1 MQTLK
6 PMISQDEDQTSL
18 NIAFTNA
25 QLHEMDQRYYLP
37 TFKRYPI
44 ALAKGQGSQVWD
56 VEGNVYIDAL
66 AGIAVSNVGHSH
78 PTVVAAIQKQAENLI
93 HISNFYVSVP
103 QMQLAE
109 RLVQLSG
116 LSRVF
121 FCNSGAEA
129 LEGSFKIARRYA
141 HSLGRGGTIFAL
153 KGAFHGRTLATI
165 AAGKPAMQE
174 GFGPMPQG
182 FQVLPFNDIS
192 AIEAAYSQDMA
203 AIVVEP
209 IQGEGGVRPA
219 DTAFL
224 RSLRQFCDAHQVVLI
239 FDEVQTGVGRTGA
252 WFAKDHV
259 GVQPDIM
266 ALAKGLGS
274 GVPIGAIL
282 SNERVSLAIQWGD
295 HGTTFGGNPLAC
307 AAALAT
313 LEVIENEELLAAATT
328 QGEWIQS
335 QVNAWEHPLVSEVRG
350 SGLMIGI
357 ELTQSA
363 KPIVLALLH
372 AGVLANAT
380 AENVIRLV
388 PPLNI
393 SRETLQKVL
402 TTLHQCLENEWK
414 TLTEANV

>member
-1 MQTLK
+1 MLTLK
-6 PMISQDEDQTSL
+6 KTE
-18 NIAFTNA
+18 FTNA
-25 QLHEMDQRYYLP
+25 SLHAMDQRYYLP

-44 ALAKGQGSQVWD
+44 ALARGQGSTVWD
-56 VEGNVYIDAL
+56 VEGNAYIDAL

-78 PTVVAAIQKQAENLI
+78 PTVVAAIQRQAENLV

-116 LSRVF
+116 LARVF

-129 LEGSFKIARRYA
+129 LEGAFKIARRYA

-165 AAGKPAMQE
+165 ATGKPAMQQ

-182 FQVLPFNDIS
+182 FQVLPFNDLS
-192 AIEAAYSQDMA
+192 AIEAAYSEDMA

-219 DTAFL
+219 DAEFL
-224 RSLRQFCDAHQVVLI
+224 RALRAFCDAHQVALI
-239 FDEVQTGVGRTGA
+239 FDEVQTGVGRTGK
-252 WFAKDHV
+252 WFAKDHA

-266 ALAKGLGS
+266 TLAKGLGS

-282 SNERVSLAIQWGD
+282 ANEAISGAIQWGD

-313 LEVIENEELLAAATT
+313 LEVIEEENLLQVATT
-328 QGEWIQS
+328 EGQWLRE
-335 QVNAWEHPLVSEVRG
+335 QVKAWEHPLVHEVRG
-350 SGLMIGI
+350 AGLMVGI
-357 ELTQSA
+357 ELTHSA
-363 KPIVLALLH
+363 KPIVLDLLH
-372 AGVLANAT
+372 QGILANAT
-380 AENVIRLV
+380 AEKVIRLV
-388 PPLNI
+388 PPLNTP
-393 SRETLQKVL
+393 RETLQTVMTAL
-402 TTLHQCLENEWK
+402 YTALQNHWQELEDSH
-414 TLTEANV
+414 V

>member
-1 MQTLK
+1 MQTLTK
-6 PMISQDEDQTSL
+6 
-18 NIAFTNA
+18 TNA
-25 QLHEMDQRYYLP
+25 QNPNAPRASAPDDARLTSNTELHAMDQQYYLP

-44 ALAKGQGSQVWD
+44 ALAKGKGSTVWD
-56 VEGNVYIDAL
+56 VEGHRYIDML

-78 PTVVAAIQKQAENLI
+78 PHVVKAIQHQAENLV

-116 LSRVF
+116 LDRVF

-129 LEGSFKIARRYA
+129 LEGAFKIARRYA
-141 HSLGRGGTIFAL
+141 HSLGKGGTVYAL

-174 GFGPMPQG
+174 GFGPIPQG
-182 FQVLPFNDIS
+182 FKTLPFNDIE
-192 AIEAAYSQDMA
+192 AIQAAYSEDMA

-219 DTAFL
+219 DPEFL
-224 RSLRQFCDAHQVVLI
+224 KALRAFCDTHQVTLI
-239 FDEVQTGVGRTGA
+239 FDEVQTGVGRTGE
-252 WFAKDHV
+252 WFAKDHY

-266 ALAKGLGS
+266 TSAKGLGS

-282 SNERVSLAIQWGD
+282 ISETVSNAIQFGD

-307 AAALAT
+307 SAALAT
-313 LEVIENEELLAAATT
+313 LEVIENEKLLAAAQK
-328 QGEWIQS
+328 QGEWIRHT
-335 QVNAWEHPLVSEVRG
+335 VREWKHPLIQEVRG
-350 SGLMIGI
+350 KGLMIGI
-357 ELTQSA
+357 ELSQSA
-363 KPIVLALLH
+363 KPPVLALLH
-372 AGVLANAT
+372 KGILANAT

-393 SRETLQKVL
+393 EREVLEEVL
-402 TTLHQCLENEWK
+402 TALKAALDAEVS
-414 TLTEANV
+414 A

>member
-1 MQTLK
+1 MLTLK
-6 PMISQDEDQTSL
+6 ETNDKLSSPGE
-18 NIAFTNA
+18 FTNA
-25 QLHEMDQRYYLP
+25 SLHEMDQRYYLP

-44 ALAKGQGSQVWD
+44 ALARGLGSTVWD
-56 VEGNVYIDAL
+56 VEGNEYIDML

-78 PTVVAAIQKQAENLI
+78 PTVVAAIQRQAENLV

-103 QMQLAE
+103 QMRLAE

-116 LSRVF
+116 LDRVF

-129 LEGSFKIARRYA
+129 LEGAFKIARRYA

-165 AAGKPAMQE
+165 ATGKAAMQQ

-182 FQVLPFNDIS
+182 FQVLPFNDLA
-192 AIEAAYSQDMA
+192 AIEAAYSEDMA

-219 DTAFL
+219 DVEFL
-224 RSLRQFCDAHQVVLI
+224 RALRAFCDAHQVALI
-239 FDEVQTGVGRTGA
+239 FDEVQTGVGRTGK
-252 WFAKDHV
+252 WFAKEHA

-266 ALAKGLGS
+266 TLAKGLGS

-282 SNERVSLAIQWGD
+282 ANAAISGAIQWGD

-313 LEVIENEELLAAATT
+313 LEVIEDEGLLTKATT
-328 QGEWIQS
+328 DGQWLREH
-335 QVNAWEHPLVSEVRG
+335 VKAWKHPLIHEVRG
-350 SGLMIGI
+350 KGLMVGI
-357 ELTQSA
+357 ELTHSA
-363 KPIVLALLH
+363 KPVVLALLH
-372 AGVLANAT
+372 QGILANAT

-388 PPLNI
+388 PPLNT
-393 SRETLQKVL
+393 SRETLRTVL
-402 TTLHQCLENEWK
+402 EALQAALHSHWQ
-414 TLTEANV
+414 TLTEVEA